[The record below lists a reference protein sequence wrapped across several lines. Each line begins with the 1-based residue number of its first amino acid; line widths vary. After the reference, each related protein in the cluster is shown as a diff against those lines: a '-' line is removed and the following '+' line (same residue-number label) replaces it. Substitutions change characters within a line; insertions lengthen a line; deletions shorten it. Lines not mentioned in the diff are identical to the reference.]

1 MLLHGLASTLGLYWV
16 PFGFVRFEH
25 LVDEVSQAVVLFDL
39 LLPRFAHFREA
50 CAVSKN

>member
-39 LLPRFAHFREA
+39 LLPRLAHFREA